1 MTLSSLT
8 RAWTLAACTLLAAT
22 AFAQDDPA
30 ARQAAADRY
39 LQAVP
44 VAKMLEDTY
53 GEIAKQV
60 PPDQR
65 DRFLSQ
71 MRAAVRVEHLTRI
84 SRDAMVKTF
93 SADELNALAD
103 FYTSRHGASAMKKFG
118 VYMAAVM
125 PPLMQEVDRA
135 VRQVQQAPAPAQ
147 K

>member
-1 MTLSSLT
+1 MTLRSLT
-8 RAWTLAACTLLAAT
+8 RAWTLAACTLLAGT
-22 AFAQDDPA
+22 AFAQDDP

-53 GEIAKQV
+53 AEIAKQV
-60 PPDQR
+60 PPEHR
-65 DRFLSQ
+65 DRFLAQ
-71 MRAAVRVEHLTRI
+71 MRAAVRVDHLTRI

-93 SADELNALAD
+93 GADELNALAD

>member
-1 MTLSSLT
+1 MTLPSLA
-8 RAWTLAACTLLAAT
+8 RAWAFACCAMLASA
-22 AFAQDDPA
+22 AFAQDDLA

-53 GEIAKQV
+53 AEIAKQV
-60 PPDQR
+60 PPDR
-65 DRFLSQ
+65 REKFLSQ
-71 MRAAVRVEHLTRI
+71 MRASVRVDHLTRI
-84 SRDAMVKTF
+84 SREAMVKTF

-103 FYTSRHGASAMKKFG
+103 FYTSTHGASAMKKFG

-135 VRQVQQAPAPAQ
+135 VRQVQQAPAAT